1 MQLCFQL
8 KVYHKIE
15 DIAIEIYTFFEK
27 TKEVF
32 FMTEFRDILRVQ
44 GVKAK
49 GFGIIPKMV
58 MLDRKLTI
66 EAKAIY
72 AYFCSYAGAGDTV
85 FPTRDK
91 ICEDLG
97 IGKTRFYK
105 HFQLLLDFG
114 YIEVEQIR
122 DERGKFK
129 HNIYTLTD
137 KPVPKIVDNSTDNI
151 VDKGSDKKDVPCPQN
166 DDTDKNKVNSAFH
179 PCPQNRDTDNRDTD
193 NEDTNNNNLLYN
205 QQSFIKETVSQS
217 KSMTDKT
224 ELFHQIKEQAQINL
238 YLYEEDR
245 KLLENAIYR
254 LLHSNNTF
262 KLNGRI
268 ITDKEIEEKL
278 LQLNLEMCDLALG
291 KFDLA
296 VKNNPDIKNK
306 LQYFCV
312 LLYNAIDEYYA
323 ER

>member
-1 MQLCFQL
+1 
-8 KVYHKIE
+8 
-15 DIAIEIYTFFEK
+15 
-27 TKEVF
+27 
-32 FMTEFRDILRVQ
+32 MTFRDILRVQ

-72 AYFCSYAGAGDTV
+72 AYFCSYAGAGDTA
-85 FPTRDK
+85 FPTRNK

-114 YIEVEQIR
+114 YIEVEQVR

-129 HNIYTLTD
+129 HNIYTLID
-137 KPVPKIVDNSTDNI
+137 KPVPNKINST
-151 VDKGSDKKDVPCPQN
+151 
-166 DDTDKNKVNSAFH
+166 FH

-224 ELFHQIKEQAQINL
+224 ELFNRIKKQAQINL

-245 KLLENAIYR
+245 KLFENAIYR
-254 LLHSNNTF
+254 LLHANNTF
-262 KLNGRI
+262 KINGKI
-268 ITDKEIEEKL
+268 VPDEVIQEKL
-278 LQLNLEMCDLALG
+278 LQLNLDICDLALG
-291 KFDLA
+291 NYLYA
-296 VKNNPDIKNK
+296 IKNNPDIKNK
-306 LQYFCV
+306 FKYFCV
-312 LLYNAIDEYYA
+312 LLFNAIDEYYA